1 MQATT
6 LTNLL
11 LLLVCSVML
20 FGTWS
25 RELAKAIGFVGLM
38 ILFGVVV
45 YLFVT
50 FGTIP

>member
-11 LLLVCSVML
+11 LLLLCSTML

-25 RELAKAIGFVGLM
+25 RESAKTIGVIGLILLVGT
-38 ILFGVVV
+38 VV
-45 YLFVT
+45 YLYTT